1 MMIKKDNKYDTKIIA
16 STCLLLSIATSD
28 EKLDNCELSI
38 IQDIIV
44 DFFSLDKR
52 NMNNIIDISLL
63 ALKESTDLYEFST
76 KLNESFCYQDKVDF
90 ICCAFEVAFSDGEL
104 HYLEEFFIK
113 KIANILNVQHDDLI
127 KSKQEIKSYLK

>member
-1 MMIKKDNKYDTKIIA
+1 MIKKDNKYDTKIIA

-76 KLNESFCYQDKVDF
+76 MGMHSHSKASY
-90 ICCAFEVAFSDGEL
+90 
-104 HYLEEFFIK
+104 
-113 KIANILNVQHDDLI
+113 IL
-127 KSKQEIKSYLK
+127 